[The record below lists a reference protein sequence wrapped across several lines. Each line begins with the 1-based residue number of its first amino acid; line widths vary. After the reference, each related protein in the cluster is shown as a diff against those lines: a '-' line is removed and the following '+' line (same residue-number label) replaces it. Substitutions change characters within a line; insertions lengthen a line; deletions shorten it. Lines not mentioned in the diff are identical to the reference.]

1 MKNLLKKKIQNF
13 LGLINLKEEN
23 KKILKNL
30 GVINSKIN
38 KYQSYNNIQDYEFQV
53 FSQFGDDGI
62 IQFLLNNIN
71 VYNKKFVEF
80 GVENY
85 EEANTRFLLE
95 CFSWNGLVIDS
106 DISHIK
112 YIKNQNYYWRNQLI
126 TSCDFITK
134 KNINLILQK
143 NNSVGDIG
151 ILSID
156 IDGNDYWIWEEIN
169 IINPSIVIIEYN
181 ARFGYEDSVTIPYNE
196 DFNRKKIKEGNIYY
210 GASLSALSKLAK
222 KKNYSLICTNSNGN
236 NAYFV
241 KNELLTSEN
250 NLIKEHTPKEC
261 FNINSFKE
269 NKDKNNN
276 IIYLSKEE
284 EYELLKKIDLV
295 KI

>member
-1 MKNLLKKKIQNF
+1 MKNLIKKKIQNF
-13 LGLINLKEEN
+13 LGLSKLKEEN
-23 KKILKNL
+23 KKILKNI

-38 KYQSYNNIQDYEFQV
+38 KYKSYNNIQDYEFQV

-62 IQFLLNNIN
+62 IQFLLNNID
-71 VYNKKFVEF
+71 VYNKQFVEF

-95 CFSWNGLVIDS
+95 CFNWKGLVIDS
-106 DISHIK
+106 DINHIK
-112 YIKNQNYYWRNQLI
+112 HIKSQNYYWRNQLSI
-126 TSCDFITK
+126 YSDFITR
-134 KNINLILQK
+134 KNINLILEK
-143 NNSVGDIG
+143 NNSIGDIG

-169 IINPSIVIIEYN
+169 IVNPSIVIIEYN
-181 ARFGYEDSVTIPYNE
+181 ARFGDEESVTISYNE
-196 DFNRKKIKEGNIYY
+196 NFDRKKSKEGNIYY

-241 KNELLTSEN
+241 KNDLLKSN
-250 NLIKEHTPKEC
+250 NDLIKERSSKEC

-269 NKDKNNN
+269 YIDSEGEIKNIDKDDLNKLLISEK
-276 IIYLSKEE
+276 IIE
-284 EYELLKKIDLV
+284 I
-295 KI
+295 

>member
-1 MKNLLKKKIQNF
+1 MKNILKNKIQSF
-13 LGLINLKEEN
+13 IGLSEIKSKNEL
-23 KKILKNL
+23 ILKNL
-30 GVINSKIN
+30 GLLHN
-38 KYQSYNNIQDYEFQV
+38 KLNKNEIFENIQDYEFQI

-62 IQFLLNNIN
+62 IQFLLNNID
-71 VYNKKFVEF
+71 VYNKQFVEF

-95 CFSWNGLVIDS
+95 CYNWKGLVIDS
-106 DISHIK
+106 DFSHIK
-112 YIKNQNYYWRNQLI
+112 HIKKQNYYWRNQLS
-126 TSCDFITK
+126 TSFDFITK

-143 NNSVGDIG
+143 NNFIGDIG

-156 IDGNDYWIWEEIN
+156 IDGNDYWIWEEIS

-181 ARFGYEDSVTIPYNE
+181 ARFGDEESVTIPYNE
-196 DFNRKKIKEGNIYY
+196 SFDRKKSKEGNIYY
-210 GASLSALSKLAK
+210 GASLSALSKLAT

-241 KNELLTSEN
+241 KNDLLKSDN
-250 NLIKEHTPKEC
+250 KLIKERSSKEC

-284 EYELLKKIDLV
+284 ENILLKNFDLV

>member
-13 LGLINLKEEN
+13 LGLESLKEEN

-38 KYQSYNNIQDYEFQV
+38 KYKSYKNIQDYEFQV

-62 IQFLLNNIN
+62 IQFLLNNIE
-71 VYNKKFVEF
+71 VYNKQFVEF

-95 CFSWNGLVIDS
+95 CFNWKGLVIDS
-106 DISHIK
+106 DISHTKHIES
-112 YIKNQNYYWRNQLI
+112 QNYYWRNQLNI
-126 TSCDFITK
+126 SSDFITK

-143 NNSVGDIG
+143 NNAIGDIG

-181 ARFGYEDSVTIPYNE
+181 ARFGDKESVTIPYRE
-196 DFNRKKIKEGNIYY
+196 DFDRKKSKEGNIYY
-210 GASLSALSKLAK
+210 GASISALSKLAK

-241 KNELLTSEN
+241 KNDLLKSDN
-250 NLIKEHTPKEC
+250 YLIKEHSPKEC

-269 NKDKNNN
+269 NKNKNNN
-276 IIYLSKEE
+276 VINLSNEE
-284 EYELLKKIDLV
+284 EYNILKKFDLV
-295 KI
+295 QV

>member
-13 LGLINLKEEN
+13 LGLESLKEEN

-38 KYQSYNNIQDYEFQV
+38 KYKSYKNIQDYEFQV

-62 IQFLLNNIN
+62 IQFLLNNIE
-71 VYNKKFVEF
+71 VYNKQFVEF

-95 CFSWNGLVIDS
+95 CFNWKGLVIDS
-106 DISHIK
+106 DISHTKHIES
-112 YIKNQNYYWRNQLI
+112 QNYYWRNQLNI
-126 TSCDFITK
+126 SSDFITK

-143 NNSVGDIG
+143 NNAIGDIG

-181 ARFGYEDSVTIPYNE
+181 ARFGDKESVTIPYRE
-196 DFNRKKIKEGNIYY
+196 DFDRKKSKEGNIYY
-210 GASLSALSKLAK
+210 GASISALSKLAK
-222 KKNYSLICTNSNGN
+222 KKITL
-236 NAYFV
+236 
-241 KNELLTSEN
+241 
-250 NLIKEHTPKEC
+250 
-261 FNINSFKE
+261 
-269 NKDKNNN
+269 
-276 IIYLSKEE
+276 
-284 EYELLKKIDLV
+284 
-295 KI
+295 